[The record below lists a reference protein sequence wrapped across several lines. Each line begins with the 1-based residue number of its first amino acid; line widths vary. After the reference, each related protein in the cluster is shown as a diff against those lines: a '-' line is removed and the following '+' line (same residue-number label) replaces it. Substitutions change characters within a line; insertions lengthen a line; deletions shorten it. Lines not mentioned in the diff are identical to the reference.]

1 MTEEMKSTVDIA
13 SGGITLGA
21 FFEAL
26 PEITALFAL
35 VWWIIRLWET
45 ETVKNFFNRD

>member
-45 ETVKNFFNRD
+45 ETVKNLFNRD

>member
-35 VWWIIRLWET
+35 IWWIIRLWET
-45 ETVKNFFNRD
+45 ETVRKFFGRD